1 LKAKELKAK
10 MSEAVKS
17 MLAKPIHLA
26 DQVAK
31 AAGSAQLY
39 RPECT
44 EIKTKAEYLAS
55 LLRQAA
61 RSDLYERPAV
71 RITEETAQALS
82 KALSLVAKCRDH
94 GGILRRYFF
103 GFVPIKL
110 ANEWYYWMVDVS
122 VDHELHVNF

>member
-1 LKAKELKAK
+1 

-31 AAGSAQLY
+31 AAGSAQSY

-44 EIKTKAEYLAS
+44 DIKTKAEHLAS

-61 RSDLYERPAV
+61 RSELYERPAARV
-71 RITEETAQALS
+71 MEETAQALS
-82 KALSLVAKCRDH
+82 KALSLVSKCRDN
-94 GGILRRYFF
+94 GGILRRYLWFS
-103 GFVPIKL
+103 GFV
-110 ANEWYYWMVDVS
+110 
-122 VDHELHVNF
+122 